1 MSWLVFWLIT
11 LHVQFLFYCCFLFF
25 SPPAFLTYHLKDVL
39 YNPWIGLNDVI
50 SELNF
55 VWADGNTV
63 SYTNWAPDSPK
74 LYEPILYDSLHPE
87 DGHNRMQV
95 NIAQSLP

>member
-11 LHVQFLFYCCFLFF
+11 WRVQFLFYCGFF
-25 SPPAFLTYHLKDVL
+25 FPLAFLTYHLKNVL
-39 YNPWIGLNDVI
+39 YDPWIGLNDII

-55 VWADGNTV
+55 VWADGSAV

-74 LYEPILYDSLHPE
+74 IYEPILFDSLRPE
-87 DGHNRMQV
+87 DDGNRMQV
-95 NIAQSLP
+95 NIAQSLL

>member
-11 LHVQFLFYCCFLFF
+11 WHVQFLLNCVFF
-25 SPPAFLTYHLKDVL
+25 PLAFLTYHLKDVL
-39 YNPWIGLNDVI
+39 YNPWIGLNDII

-55 VWADGNTV
+55 VWADGSAV

-74 LYEPILYDSLHPE
+74 LYEPVLFDSLHPE
-87 DGHNRMQV
+87 DGGNRMEV
-95 NIAQSLP
+95 NTAQSLP